1 VTMPSNKPERG
12 QVLLLSA
19 ILLPILLG
27 MTALAIDF
35 GNYAAQRRHAQN
47 TADAIALAAA
57 KDLPDA
63 PAAQAAAASW
73 ATKNGVSAGQYSLQ
87 VTGGSTTPQVHVTV
101 AKQVKFNFIRVLGID
116 SKDVGARAAAAK
128 YSLGGSAGIVPW
140 AVTQAMVD
148 ASQPGALVTMK
159 YDATGANNGNFDA
172 MRIDGNGASDYGT
185 AAAYG
190 STSVICAA
198 NTPNCATG
206 SCPGNFPSPCAE
218 NAPECD
224 GPQCPPKTGN
234 MVGDTR
240 TAVDFRMDNTLEA
253 CDTFDEVFTPLGA
266 LLSPAEVAEWLA
278 ETAPLAAGGWLF
290 SPGDAPAADPKT
302 DTPTPVPPTNT
313 PPPATST
320 PVPPTSTPGG
330 PTNTPAPTSTPA
342 GATATP
348 TSGSGIYS
356 LNTDCNPWGAGACEP
371 APSTVA
377 CSRRVIIIPVV
388 DSFGNGSSDPLTIQ
402 KFALFFLEG
411 YDAGRCTG
419 NDCEIKGRFVNAN
432 LTTGA
437 LAGIYDADA
446 SVQFTKLIE

>member
-1 VTMPSNKPERG
+1 MPSKPERG
-12 QVLLLSA
+12 QMLLIFA
-19 ILLPILLG
+19 VLLPILLG
-27 MTALAIDF
+27 MTALAVDF
-35 GNYAAQRRHAQN
+35 GNYAAQRRNAQN

-63 PAAQAAAASW
+63 TAAQVAAASW
-73 ATKNGVSAGQYSLQ
+73 ATKNGFSASQYSLQ
-87 VTGGSTTPQVHVTV
+87 VTGGSTAPQVHVTV
-101 AKQVKFNFIRVLGID
+101 TRQVNFSFIRVLGIS

-128 YSLGGSAGIVPW
+128 LSFGGSAGIVPW

-159 YDATGANNGNFDA
+159 YDATGANTGNFDA
-172 MRIDGNGASDYGT
+172 MRIDGGGATDYG
-185 AAAYG
+185 AAASYG
-190 STSVICAA
+190 STTVICAA
-198 NTPNCATG
+198 TTPNCSAG
-206 SCPGNFPSPCAE
+206 SCPGNFPNPCAE

-240 TAVDFRMDNTLEA
+240 GAVDLRIANTLAA
-253 CDTFDEVFTPLGA
+253 CDTFDEVFTPTA
-266 LLSPAEVAEWLA
+266 SPPDGNYAINPDRPE
-278 ETAPLAAGGWLF
+278 
-290 SPGDAPAADPKT
+290 
-302 DTPTPVPPTNT
+302 
-313 PPPATST
+313 
-320 PVPPTSTPGG
+320 
-330 PTNTPAPTSTPA
+330 
-342 GATATP
+342 
-348 TSGSGIYS
+348 
-356 LNTDCNPWGAGACEP
+356 CNPWGAGACEP

-388 DSFGNGSSDPLTIQ
+388 DTFGNGSSDPLTIQ

-411 YDAGRCTG
+411 YDAGKCTG
-419 NDCEIKGRFVNAN
+419 NNCEIKGRFVNAN